1 MRAARHDQAEW
12 RLIAALHTAGA
23 ITKKLSIK
31 VLSENSYL
39 DLYRGIRS
47 QLSSLLD
54 GLDPKDLA
62 TMNLGLSHSLS
73 R

>member
-1 MRAARHDQAEW
+1 MFFVLGFCV
-12 RLIAALHTAGA
+12 LIFLLFIGSSIA
-23 ITKKLSIK
+23 KKLKIK
-31 VLSENSYL
+31 IQEMKADDTE

-47 QLSSLLD
+47 QIASLLD

-62 TMNLGLSHSLS
+62 TMSLGLSHSLS